1 MAVIDFIFILLG
13 KKYIVRASDFWA
25 ATGYMNGVRE
35 GLFQA
40 AIWVPNGEPNTFVL
54 GKNDSE

>member
-1 MAVIDFIFILLG
+1 MAVTDFTFILLG

-25 ATGYMNGVRE
+25 ATGYMNEVRD
-35 GLFQA
+35 GLFPS

-54 GKNDSE
+54 GKNVSE